1 MLDIV
6 SNIRNNIT
14 MKQKVNKKLMFNRRV
29 FELHADV
36 CKTLANPKRLEIL
49 YALMEGELSV
59 GELVERLNLPKA
71 NISQHLAILRQR
83 RVVLSRREGLN
94 IYYRISNP
102 KIMHACRLMREVL
115 MKQIEEGKRLFGMV
129 GKGT

>member
-1 MLDIV
+1 M
-6 SNIRNNIT
+6 T
-14 MKQKVNKKLMFNRRV
+14 MKQNVDKESALNRRV

-71 NISQHLAILRQR
+71 NISQHLAVLRQR
-83 RVVLSRREGLN
+83 GVVLSRREGLN

-102 KIMHACRLMREVL
+102 KIIHACKLMREVL
-115 MKQIEEGKRLFGMV
+115 MGQIEEGQRLFDIV
-129 GKGT
+129 KKET